1 MTPPYPEAT
10 ASDINGPS
18 LAYPA
23 VCRFVE
29 TRFGLAM
36 KRTLPGAFA
45 KFVTHKI
52 KTLGLANEAALASL
66 LSVSPGTL
74 MDELI
79 EAVTV
84 PYSWLFRDYE
94 QLNDALGALRSTSG
108 AERRPQVWVPA
119 CARGED
125 AFSISAIAQKTQKD
139 VDVLATDINQRAL
152 DSAKVGHF
160 NTWSARSIP
169 KEHTSQLT
177 WLSDGHI
184 VFEARVRD
192 RIAVARHNL
201 LESAP
206 RSLHNHGCWDL
217 IVCRNVLIYFAR
229 DQVARVLCHLRDAL
243 GPDGLLVL
251 GASDIVFE
259 LPPGLRPVDIRGR
272 LAFKKQPDGHVVS
285 LSPKATKARSLA
297 PTPMATNAKQ
307 TLSTFAAQSRD
318 GIDIH
323 GDGSAVR
330 AKPEPVNSGSE
341 LDERDSETAVNT
353 MLEGILFYLAG
364 ELTDAAQQL
373 RAALFHHSELWPASY
388 YLAMCYDELGRAN
401 ESQREYRRTSELIRR
416 GVSLPQVPNHDF
428 TFLQKDIAGIAQ
440 KRASASR

>member
-1 MTPPYPEAT
+1 MTPPDSEAAACDT
-10 ASDINGPS
+10 NGPS
-18 LAYPA
+18 VAYPA

-29 TRFGLAM
+29 TRLGLAM

-45 KFVTHKI
+45 KFVAHKI
-52 KTLGLANEAALASL
+52 KTLGLADEAALASL

-94 QLNDALGALRSTSG
+94 QLNDALGALRSISG
-108 AERRPQVWVPA
+108 PERRLQVWVPA

-125 AFSISAIAQKTQKD
+125 AFSISAIAQKICKD
-139 VDVLATDINQRAL
+139 ADVLATDINQRAL

-160 NTWSARSIP
+160 DTWSARSIP
-169 KEHTSQLT
+169 KEHTSQLA

-192 RIAVARHNL
+192 RVAVARHNL

-206 RSLHNHGCWDL
+206 TSLHNHGCWDL
-217 IVCRNVLIYFAR
+217 IVCRNVLIYFTR
-229 DQVARVLCHLRDAL
+229 RQVVRVLCHLRDAL

-259 LPPGLRPVDIRGR
+259 LPPGLHPVDICGR

-285 LSPKATKARSLA
+285 SSSKATKARALT
-297 PTPMATNAKQ
+297 PTSIATNAK
-307 TLSTFAAQSRD
+307 LSTFAARSRD
-318 GIDIH
+318 IH
-323 GDGSAVR
+323 AEGSTAG
-330 AKPEPVNSGSE
+330 ATPAPVNEPSE
-341 LDERDSETAVNT
+341 PDARDSETAVNT
-353 MLEGILFYLAG
+353 MLDGILLYLAG
-364 ELTDAAQQL
+364 ELTGAAQQL

-416 GVSLPQVPNHDF
+416 GVQLPRVPNHDF

-440 KRASASR
+440 KRAAASR

>member
-1 MTPPYPEAT
+1 MTLTYSEAT
-10 ASDINGPS
+10 ASDVNGPS
-18 LAYPA
+18 VAYPA

-29 TRFGLAM
+29 ARLGLAM

-94 QLNDALGALRSTSG
+94 QLNDALGALRSNSG
-108 AERRPQVWVPA
+108 AGPRYQVWVPA

-125 AFSISAIAQKTQKD
+125 AFSISAIAQKTCKD
-139 VDVLATDINQRAL
+139 TDVLATDINQRAL

-160 NTWSARSIP
+160 DAWSARSIP

-177 WLSDGHI
+177 WLSDGHL

-192 RIAVARHNL
+192 RVAVARHNL

-206 RSLHNHGCWDL
+206 RSLHNHACWDL
-217 IVCRNVLIYFAR
+217 IVCRNVLIYFTR
-229 DQVARVLCHLRDAL
+229 GQVIHVLCRLRDAL

-259 LPPGLRPVDIRGR
+259 LPPGLHPVDICGR
-272 LAFKKQPDGHVVS
+272 IAFKKQPDGHVVS
-285 LSPKATKARSLA
+285 SSSKATKPPALA
-297 PTPMATNAKQ
+297 PNPIATNAEP

-323 GDGSAVR
+323 ADGSAAGATPAPV
-330 AKPEPVNSGSE
+330 KEPSEPEA
-341 LDERDSETAVNT
+341 RDSETAVNT
-353 MLEGILFYLAG
+353 MLDGILLYLAG
-364 ELTDAAQQL
+364 ELTGAAQQL
-373 RAALFHHSELWPASY
+373 RAALFHHPELWPASY
-388 YLAMCYDELGRAN
+388 YLAMCYDDLGRAN

-416 GVSLPQVPNHDF
+416 GVSLPRVPNHDF

-440 KRASASR
+440 KRAAAKR

>member
-1 MTPPYPEAT
+1 MTPLYHEAT
-10 ASDINGPS
+10 ASDINEPS
-18 LAYPA
+18 MAYPA

-29 TRFGLAM
+29 TRLGLAM

-45 KFVTHKI
+45 KFVAHKI
-52 KTLGLANEAALASL
+52 KTLGLADEAALASL

-94 QLNDALGALRSTSG
+94 QLNGALGPLRSISG

-125 AFSISAIAQKTQKD
+125 AFSISAIAQKTCKD
-139 VDVLATDINQRAL
+139 ADVLATDINQCAL
-152 DSAKVGHF
+152 DAAKVGHF
-160 NTWSARSIP
+160 GTWSARSIP
-169 KEHTSQLT
+169 SDHASQLT
-177 WLSDGHI
+177 TLSDGHI

-192 RIAVARHNL
+192 RVAVARHNL
-201 LESAP
+201 LECAP
-206 RSLHNHGCWDL
+206 RSLHDHGCWDL

-243 GPDGLLVL
+243 GPNGLLVL

-259 LPPGLRPVDIRGR
+259 LPPGLHPVNICGR
-272 LAFKKQPDGHVVS
+272 LAFKKQPDGHVV
-285 LSPKATKARSLA
+285 LSSSKATKARALA
-297 PTPMATNAKQ
+297 PTPIATNANK
-307 TLSTFAAQSRD
+307 TLSTFAAQRRE
-318 GIDIH
+318 GIDIRA
-323 GDGSAVR
+323 DGSVAG
-330 AKPEPVNSGSE
+330 ATSAPVNERSE
-341 LDERDSETAVNT
+341 LDARDSETAVNT
-353 MLEGILFYLAG
+353 MLEGILLYLAG
-364 ELTDAAQQL
+364 ELTGAAQQL
-373 RAALFHHSELWPASY
+373 RAALFLHSELWPASY

-401 ESQREYRRTSELIRR
+401 ESQREYRRTSELLRR
-416 GVSLPQVPNHDF
+416 GVSLPRVPNHDF

-440 KRASASR
+440 KRAAANR